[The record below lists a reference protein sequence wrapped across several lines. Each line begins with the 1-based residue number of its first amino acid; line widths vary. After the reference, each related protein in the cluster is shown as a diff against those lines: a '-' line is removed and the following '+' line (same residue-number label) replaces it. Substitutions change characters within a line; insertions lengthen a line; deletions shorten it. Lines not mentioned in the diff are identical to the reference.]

1 MANPRLI
8 TAIDVG
14 TTKVCVIVGVK
25 DGSADPEVLAYSTVP
40 CEGLKK
46 GIVSDGEAT
55 ARAIRVAVADVQN
68 QAGVEIKSAYV
79 GVTGAHIR
87 FANRVDTMDWVG
99 QKGVI
104 STEDMEL
111 VPLKVAQAAESP
123 GRTIIHALSTSYTLD
138 GNAGIISPLGMHTNS
153 IDVTTHV
160 ISGAKGLVDMLVD
173 SVRQAEIEVDGL
185 VLEPLASGRAVLH
198 PCERQGV
205 VTLVDIGGG
214 TTDLVVFHDG
224 LPHYTSAIA
233 VGGFQFTNDIA
244 LIYDT
249 AYSTAESVKLNY
261 AHTDPGGTSAHE
273 EITLQVLGP
282 ARERK
287 VHLHDICQLTRE
299 RAMELAEIIKMKLKD
314 AGVRNTFDSRI
325 VLTGGASVM
334 PGLLDLMHR
343 MVSPNIRIGTPND
356 NVVMP
361 DGLRAPSFSTS
372 AGILLWAADQVESG
386 PLKAA
391 HSNGA
396 HRSGAHSNGAH
407 SNGAHSNGATHTN
420 HNGNGK
426 ANSTGG
432 KSGAG
437 SIFARPF
444 RALRN

>member
-1 MANPRLI
+1 
-8 TAIDVG
+8 V
-14 TTKVCVIVGVK
+14 VI
-25 DGSADPEVLAYSTVP
+25 
-40 CEGLKK
+40 
-46 GIVSDGEAT
+46 
-55 ARAIRVAVADVQN
+55 
-68 QAGVEIKSAYV
+68 
-79 GVTGAHIR
+79 
-87 FANRVDTMDWVG
+87 
-99 QKGVI
+99 
-104 STEDMEL
+104 
-111 VPLKVAQAAESP
+111 
-123 GRTIIHALSTSYTLD
+123 
-138 GNAGIISPLGMHTNS
+138 
-153 IDVTTHV
+153 
-160 ISGAKGLVDMLVD
+160 
-173 SVRQAEIEVDGL
+173 
-185 VLEPLASGRAVLH
+185 
-198 PCERQGV
+198 
-205 VTLVDIGGG
+205 VDIGGG
-214 TTDLVVFHDG
+214 TTDVVAYAG
-224 LPHYTSAIA
+224 GQLILTTVLP

-325 VLTGGASVM
+325 VLTGGASLM
-334 PGLLDLMHR
+334 PGLLDLMR
-343 MVSPNIRIGTPND
+343 RVVTSNIRIGTPND

-391 HSNGA
+391 HSNAA
-396 HRSGAHSNGAH
+396 HRSVAHSNGAH

>member
-1 MANPRLI
+1 
-8 TAIDVG
+8 
-14 TTKVCVIVGVK
+14 
-25 DGSADPEVLAYSTVP
+25 
-40 CEGLKK
+40 
-46 GIVSDGEAT
+46 
-55 ARAIRVAVADVQN
+55 
-68 QAGVEIKSAYV
+68 
-79 GVTGAHIR
+79 
-87 FANRVDTMDWVG
+87 
-99 QKGVI
+99 
-104 STEDMEL
+104 
-111 VPLKVAQAAESP
+111 
-123 GRTIIHALSTSYTLD
+123 
-138 GNAGIISPLGMHTNS
+138 
-153 IDVTTHV
+153 
-160 ISGAKGLVDMLVD
+160 
-173 SVRQAEIEVDGL
+173 
-185 VLEPLASGRAVLH
+185 VLH
-198 PCERQGV
+198 PCECQGV

-372 AGILLWAADQVESG
+372 AGILLWAADQAESG
-386 PLKAA
+386 PHPQK
-391 HSNGA
+391 
-396 HRSGAHSNGAH
+396 NGAH
-407 SNGAHSNGATHTN
+407 SNGAHSARSNGAHHTN
-420 HNGNGK
+420 GSGK
-426 ANSTGG
+426 ANGARG
-432 KSGAG
+432 ESGSG

-444 RALRN
+444 RSLRN